1 MQKYKL
7 FLKNPKSEQK
17 KYDFRLFFSLVN
29 RIFANEKSRKGMA
42 LNLNKNL
49 KLYYSIKEVAEMFG
63 LNESTL
69 RYWETEFPYLK
80 PKTSGPAKIRQYQEK
95 DIEQIRLIHNLVK
108 VRGFKLAA
116 AKKIINSNRDGADKR
131 AEVLTRLLGV
141 RDELQA
147 LKKQMDFLQ

>member
-1 MQKYKL
+1 
-7 FLKNPKSEQK
+7 
-17 KYDFRLFFSLVN
+17 
-29 RIFANEKSRKGMA
+29 MA

-80 PKTSGPAKIRQYQEK
+80 PKTTGPAKIRQYQEK
-95 DIEQIRLIHNLVK
+95 DIEQIKLIHNLVK

-131 AEVLTRLLGV
+131 AEVLTKLMSV
-141 RDELQA
+141 RDDLQA

>member
-1 MQKYKL
+1 LLQNYKIIFISYFL
-7 FLKNPKSEQK
+7 FLTFFVSLQQK
-17 KYDFRLFFSLVN
+17 ERN
-29 RIFANEKSRKGMA
+29 MA

-49 KLYYSIKEVAEMFG
+49 KLYYSIKEVAQMFG
-63 LNESTL
+63 VNESTL
-69 RYWETEFPYLK
+69 RFWEQEFPYLK

-116 AKKIINSNRDGADKR
+116 AKKIINSNRDGAERK
-131 AEVLTRLLGV
+131 AEVLTRLIDI
-141 RDELQA
+141 RSELQA

>member
-1 MQKYKL
+1 
-7 FLKNPKSEQK
+7 
-17 KYDFRLFFSLVN
+17 
-29 RIFANEKSRKGMA
+29 MA

-80 PKTSGPAKIRQYQEK
+80 PKTAGPNKVRQYSEK
-95 DIEQIRLIHNLVK
+95 DIEQIKLIHNLVK

-116 AKKIINSNRDGADKR
+116 AKKMINANRDGADR
-131 AEVLTRLLGV
+131 TADVLSRLISV
-141 RDELQA
+141 RDDLVA
-147 LKKQMDFLQ
+147 LKHQMDGLQ